1 MARVHALK
9 SEIDDL
15 NRRFRAARLH
25 GVTAQATR
33 HGKLVVYYRKALGHP
48 KVRLKAEPLSPAF
61 VSEWADLREGR
72 IAPSAVRRAPASSP
86 LPLPHSATGT
96 LRAMIESYYESTDYL
111 AKKPRTRHVERL
123 VLDGI
128 SQEPIAPGDAVR
140 FGDLPFGDIKTK
152 AVRILQRRKV
162 SKKTICATD
171 EDTGEQRELEVLIG
185 TEAGNARVKYL
196 RSVFEY
202 AKSEDAAEI
211 NYATEVGYLKPAN
224 PHGHAT
230 WTEQDIAAYEA
241 KFPIGTKERLAL
253 ALLLY
258 GGPRRGDVVRLGPGM
273 LKTMDGREFLVYIQE
288 KNRDGNPVRA
298 YIPVVPALRAVLN
311 ATPTQGLY
319 FLSWGEGRPYS
330 KESFGNLF
338 RDSCRA
344 AGLPKGRSMHGMR
357 KACVVRMIRD
367 DCSPFEIM
375 SVTGHR
381 TMKEIERYG
390 RDFGRSQAAKEVFEN
405 WVRKHGPA
413 AQADEVRLSSLNKPR
428 SKPV

>member
-1 MARVHALK
+1 MRRAHSVKAQ
-9 SEIDDL
+9 IDDL
-15 NRRFRAARLH
+15 NARFRAARLH

-33 HGKLVVYYRKALGHP
+33 HGKLVIYYRKTLGHP

-61 VSEWADLREGR
+61 MSEWAALQEGR
-72 IAPSAVRRAPASSP
+72 TTASPAGRTPVHLPAPPTLSAP
-86 LPLPHSATGT
+86 GT
-96 LRAMIESYYESTDYL
+96 LRGIIASYYQSTECL

-123 VLDGI
+123 VLDGVC
-128 SQEPIAPGDAVR
+128 QEPIAPSDPVC

-162 SKKTICATD
+162 SKKTVTVVD
-171 EDTGEQRELEVLIG
+171 EDTGEERELEVLIG

-202 AKSEDAAEI
+202 AKCQDAAEI
-211 NYATEVGYLKPAN
+211 NYAAEVGYLKPAN

-230 WTEQDIAAYEA
+230 WTEVDIAAYEA
-241 KFPIGTKERLAL
+241 TYPIGTKERLAL

-273 LKTMDGREFLVYIQE
+273 LKVLDGREFLAYVQE
-288 KNRDGNPVRA
+288 KNRDSNPVRA
-298 YIPVVPALRAVLN
+298 YIPLVPALRAVLD

-319 FLSWGEGRPYS
+319 FLSWGNGRPYS
-330 KESFGNLF
+330 KEAFGNLF
-338 RDSCRA
+338 RDWCRA
-344 AGLPKGRSMHGMR
+344 AKVPEGRSMHGMR
-357 KACVVRMIRD
+357 KACVVRMVRD

-390 RDFGRSQAAKEVFEN
+390 RDFGRSQAAKQVFEN
-405 WVRKHGPA
+405 WLLKHRPA
-413 AQADEVRLSSLNKPR
+413 AHEDEVRLASFGG
-428 SKPV
+428 